1 MIRVLNNSSDLS
13 TWYYKPAVVDGDGTQ
28 SSPFNWLEQS
38 TDGGTSIECNIKN
51 SGDHNWYILSLTG
64 GTTYN
69 FTSYSSSYP
78 VSIRIYLQSNPS
90 AVLVDRQYT
99 GSGSE
104 SFSFTPDASDLYLF
118 EMYSDPNA
126 CSSCTGTS
134 PATISP
140 KPNEITAEGGYEKKK
155 IELSGGIDDF
165 GYLNKYQD
173 IDQANI
179 KYSSFPVSNPAA
191 YYLFDNPQNRLMDNS
206 GNGNDGEIKGT
217 VNFNENIALGSFSSS
232 NYLRF
237 PQLFTGTEDASISMF
252 FQYKSQGGTHQW
264 LISSGSEARSEQSA
278 SWILTIADSE
288 VGLMQ
293 NYNDNFKDCPMVVD
307 RWYHVVMQY
316 ENNVNYVYID
326 DTFEWSISTAHNL
339 TKVATCIGYSG
350 HLSNHWGSAFSGN
363 VSQLSIFNRS
373 LNSEERRA
381 LREFGKLQLG
391 L

>member
-1 MIRVLNNSSDLS
+1 MIKVLSSSNKTSSWVLD
-13 TWYYKPAVVDGDGTQ
+13 PGVPEDG
-28 SSPFNWLEQS
+28 N
-38 TDGGTSIECNIKN
+38 GTSFDNPFVWQLHSSNNNMNFDYIAPNIGEYRYVLLKLN
-51 SGDHNWYILSLTG
+51 SGV
-64 GTTYN
+64 TYN
-69 FTSYSSSYP
+69 GQIAAKTGPITYVLYSQSDSNTVIGTFSYYDS
-78 VSIRIYLQSNPS
+78 Q
-90 AVLVDRQYT
+90 
-99 GSGSE
+99 
-104 SFSFTPDASDLYLF
+104 SFSFSVNQTGLYIFKCGSEFYTQGDTETLTLNPAP
-118 EMYSDPNA
+118 EIISGEP
-126 CSSCTGTS
+126 SWKKVSIETS
-134 PATISP
+134 
-140 KPNEITAEGGYEKKK
+140 KGLDEI
-155 IELSGGIDDF
+155 

-252 FQYKSQGGTHQW
+252 FQYKSQGGTRQW
-264 LISSGSEARSEQSA
+264 LISSGSEASSEQSA

>member
-1 MIRVLNNSSDLS
+1 MIKVLSSSNKTSSWVLD
-13 TWYYKPAVVDGDGTQ
+13 PGVPEDG
-28 SSPFNWLEQS
+28 N
-38 TDGGTSIECNIKN
+38 GTSFDNPFVWQLHSSNNNMNFDYIAPNIGEYRYVLLKLN
-51 SGDHNWYILSLTG
+51 SGV
-64 GTTYN
+64 TYN
-69 FTSYSSSYP
+69 GQIAAKTGPITYVLYSQSDSNTVIGTFSYYDS
-78 VSIRIYLQSNPS
+78 Q
-90 AVLVDRQYT
+90 
-99 GSGSE
+99 
-104 SFSFTPDASDLYLF
+104 SFSFSVNQTGLYIFKCGSEFYTQGDTETLTLNPAP
-118 EMYSDPNA
+118 EIISGEP
-126 CSSCTGTS
+126 SWKKVSIETS
-134 PATISP
+134 
-140 KPNEITAEGGYEKKK
+140 KGLDEI
-155 IELSGGIDDF
+155 

-252 FQYKSQGGTHQW
+252 FQYKSQGGTRQW

>member
-1 MIRVLNNSSDLS
+1 MIRLLNNSSDLS

-28 SSPFNWLEQS
+28 SYPFNWLEQS

-173 IDQANI
+173 LDSSNLILNTIPQDGLVFYASLKENLDAPEIGNSYTSKSSSITYQEIDGIPCAMFNTGSLRTTC
-179 KYSSFPVSNPAA
+179 SSDFGTNKVTLSSW
-191 YYLFDNPQNRLMDNS
+191 FKKIQNS
-206 GNGNDGEIKGT
+206 GT
-217 VNFNENIALGSFSSS
+217 TACFLVYGSDST
-232 NYLRF
+232 YRVAGL
-237 PQLFTGTEDASISMF
+237 QE
-252 FQYKSQGGTHQW
+252 
-264 LISSGSEARSEQSA
+264 SSGYFALERGSGRWTTSFAMDE
-278 SWILTIADSE
+278 SWHHYACT
-288 VGLMQ
+288 
-293 NYNDNFKDCPMVVD
+293 
-307 RWYHVVMQY
+307 
-316 ENNVNYVYID
+316 ID
-326 DTFEWSISTAHNL
+326 DTIIKLYVDGVNVYETTQSMNLSLDTLAIGSWISGSYNV
-339 TKVATCIGYSG
+339 KGYIAGCRIYNRPLLDKEIIS
-350 HLSNHWGSAFSGN
+350 LSK
-363 VSQLSIFNRS
+363 
-373 LNSEERRA
+373 
-381 LREFGKLQLG
+381 EFKI
-391 L
+391 